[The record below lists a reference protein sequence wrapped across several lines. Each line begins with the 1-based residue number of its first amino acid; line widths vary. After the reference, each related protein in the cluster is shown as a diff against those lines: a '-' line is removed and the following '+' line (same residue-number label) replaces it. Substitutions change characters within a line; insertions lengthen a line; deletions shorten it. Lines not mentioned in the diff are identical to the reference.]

1 MPQANKKEAVYDR
14 FAPDY
19 ERVIGWLERHFMRGL
34 RARTLAQVPFAKG
47 PVLEIGAGTGLN
59 FGYYPPDAQ
68 GIASELSHEM
78 LALAAQKSTRPAGV
92 KLLQA
97 DAQALPLPD
106 NSFAVAFCTLVFC
119 SVPDAA
125 QGLAEVRR
133 VLRPDGVLVMLE
145 HVRAARW
152 WGAVC
157 DAVSC
162 LTVPLCADHFNRRT
176 AETVAQVGFSVT
188 QCEEHAH
195 GVCQIITA
203 RANK

>member
-1 MPQANKKEAVYDR
+1 MTQPPQTAVYDR
-14 FAPDY
+14 FAPEY

-34 RARTLAQVPFAKG
+34 RARTLAQVPFESG

-59 FGYYPPDAQ
+59 FAHYPPHAQ
-68 GIASELSHEM
+68 GVASEISQEM
-78 LALAAQKSTRPAGV
+78 LAIAAQKNNRPADVG
-92 KLLQA
+92 LLQA
-97 DAQALPLPD
+97 DVQALPFPD
-106 NSFAVAFCTLVFC
+106 DSFATAFCTLVFC

-133 VLRPDGVLVMLE
+133 VLRPGGTLIMLE

-176 AETVAQVGFSVT
+176 AATVAKAGFNVT
-188 QCEEHAH
+188 SCQEYAH
-195 GVCQIITA
+195 GVCQIIVA
-203 RANK
+203 Q